1 MADSFSYRVKFTDIR
16 VKPPRA
22 ETERKKARET
32 RACHRDGCDLA
43 GEHPS
48 PKPRGLEGVYWFC
61 QKHAGEYNRNYDYFA
76 GMSEA
81 ELAEFNEMA
90 KYGFNKTWK
99 FGTGP
104 MGKGKAAAA
113 HDPRRWRGKEFFEE
127 NAEARKTRRK
137 EQQSAGVTNRAL
149 QELDLEP
156 GASATEIRVR
166 YSEYIR
172 KFHPDSNGGDRSTE
186 HMLARVLRAGK
197 TLKAAGMMKG

>member
-1 MADSFSYRVKFTDIR
+1 MADAFSYRVKFTDIR
-16 VKPPRA
+16 VKPPKDDTSRQ
-22 ETERKKARET
+22 KAAQTRE
-32 RACHRDGCDLA
+32 CHRDGCEFA
-43 GEHPS
+43 GEHPA
-48 PKPRGLEGVYWFC
+48 PKPRGMDGVFWFC
-61 QKHAGEYNRNYDYFA
+61 QQHAGEYNRNYDYFA

-81 ELAEFNEMA
+81 ELEQFNEMA

-104 MGKGKAAAA
+104 MGKDKAASA
-113 HDPRRWRGKEFFEE
+113 HDPRRWRGREFFEE
-127 NAEARKTRRK
+127 NAEARQARRT
-137 EQQSAGVTNRAL
+137 EQQLAGVTNRAL

-156 GASATEIRVR
+156 GATASEIRVR

-172 KFHPDSNGGDRSTE
+172 KYHPDSNGGDRSTE